1 MYTLYIQYI
10 YIYIQLRELDKNQDA
25 GCKTGFHCCHREWPS
40 GQTDTLLNTI
50 WSWAPWVRRGGGSKP
65 KGTAGQTD
73 RHQQYSRH
81 LEWTSYSKGS
91 VTWVTTWAAVQ
102 SPLCHSE
109 MSVCVT
115 FTDTYVFY
123 NTRQHVTSFSSLYN
137 DVTLDIVI
145 WFLLLIPQ
153 NIMLLT

>member
-1 MYTLYIQYI
+1 MYI
-10 YIYIQLRELDKNQDA
+10 YSITWTRQKPRRWLQDRFSLLSQRMT
-25 GCKTGFHCCHREWPS
+25 KW
-40 GQTDTLLNTI
+40 TDRHTTKYDLVL
-50 WSWAPWVRRGGGSKP
+50 SSLGEKGGGSKP